1 MNETPD
7 KRAPSVLVDLRNCYE
22 GFAGIPQELRLLFKM
37 FSEMPIGPLAG
48 LASGIHYLAP
58 DFEKPRSPFERVMQQ
73 TQVLISQDTSR
84 FAVPAGISMM
94 PGRLQRMVTYP
105 AVMLLTLGRPE
116 RLDMEIDM
124 SIFED
129 YIWSK
134 LFDKTLPPRD
144 RAFIHRARFF
154 ATRLG
159 HENARHMAFLPRFL
173 QKRVKTTA
181 WDVFF
186 TASVSPYR
194 VSPNTA
200 MMVRY
205 YDALPLTSPHTIG
218 EPWPHALSHGRML
231 QRNMQD
237 GAYFYCDS
245 EPVRED
251 LLRLFPDAEKRVNTI
266 PALLAS
272 EFHPESCSMATLNH
286 ILRWHA
292 SAASKTSKSSS
303 RNTGRL
309 PLRPSGTAKR
319 PGVGDMHASV
329 RMFMAVS
336 TMEPRKNYLK
346 LFQAFE
352 LACRSSATSM
362 RLLVVANPG
371 WRSEAE
377 VAEARALVR
386 EGLVYHVSGVPI
398 SELRV
403 LYSMAHAVVCPS
415 RAEGFDYSGVEAMAC
430 GAPVLASDLAVHRWV
445 YGTAAEYFDAYD
457 VEELAGMIVRFAELP
472 RGEGYLG
479 DLRENGFRQAALY
492 RPKAISPKWE
502 AAIQDVAGRR
512 RDAKAN

>member
-1 MNETPD
+1 MN
-7 KRAPSVLVDLRNCYE
+7 KPSVLVDLRNCYE

-37 FSEMPIGPLAG
+37 FSDMDIGPLAG

-58 DFEKPRSPFERVMQQ
+58 KFKKPRSPYERVMQQ
-73 TQVLISQDTSR
+73 AQVLISQDTKR
-84 FAVPAGISMM
+84 FAVPTPIGML

-105 AVMLLTLGRPE
+105 AAMLCTLGRPE
-116 RLDMEIDM
+116 TLDMEIDV

-159 HENARHMAFLPRFL
+159 HENARHMAFLPRIL
-173 QKRVKTTA
+173 QKRISSEA

-186 TASVSPYR
+186 AASVSPYR

-218 EPWPHALSHGRML
+218 DPWPHALSHGRML
-231 QRNMQD
+231 ERNMQD
-237 GAYFYCDS
+237 GAHFYCDS

-251 LLRLFPDAEKRVNTI
+251 LLRLFPKAEKRVTTI

-272 EFHPESCSMATLNH
+272 EFHPESCGTATLSQ
-286 ILRWHA
+286 ILRRRA
-292 SAASKTSKSSS
+292 SAATVAA
-303 RNTGRL
+303 RR
-309 PLRPSGTAKR
+309 
-319 PGVGDMHASV
+319 GDMHASV

-352 LACRSSATSM
+352 LACRMSDIPM

-377 VAEARALVR
+377 VVEARALVR
-386 EGLVYHVSGVPI
+386 DGLVYHVSGVPI
-398 SELRV
+398 SELRI

-430 GAPVLASDLAVHRWV
+430 GAPVLASDIPVHRWV
-445 YGTAAEYFDAYD
+445 YGDAAEYFDAYD
-457 VEELAGMIVRFAELP
+457 VEELAAMIVRFAELP
-472 RGEGYLG
+472 RDEGHLG
-479 DLRENGFRQAALY
+479 DLQDVGFRQAALY
-492 RPKAISPKWE
+492 RPEALSPKWE
-502 AAIQDVAGRR
+502 AAILDVAQRTRQVEAG
-512 RDAKAN
+512 